1 MNDAEPDARIRFLL
15 KLPLLVGF
23 PCRAAALPG
32 KSLAGVTVFI
42 MLSGWIVAIT
52 TTAGSTT
59 KTTRGRRTFT
69 RDLRQIDDGDQLS
82 IVVIVVP
89 EENGS
94 ITRQRNT
101 LN

>member
-1 MNDAEPDARIRFLL
+1 MNDGEPDARIRFLL
-15 KLPLLVGF
+15 KLRLLVRF
-23 PCRAAALPG
+23 DCRAAALPG
-32 KSLAGVTVFI
+32 KSLGLHYVVR
-42 MLSGWIVAIT
+42 MDC
-52 TTAGSTT
+52 GSYHDCWLHGEDHA
-59 KTTRGRRTFT
+59 RSPTFT
-69 RDLRQIDDGDQLS
+69 KDLRQIYDDDQLS